1 MALIA
6 TEKRKYSDVFK
17 HEEKIDLGYCRQVVT
32 LNGPAATLAVGT
44 VVGKVTATG
53 KYKVAVQSA
62 SDGSAV
68 AAGVVM
74 TETVV
79 PASTDTPVLIL
90 MRGSSGVAKE
100 QLVLDASYD
109 LDAEKAVVYAS
120 LEALGIQMLT
130 SI

>member
-17 HEEKIDLGYCRQVVT
+17 HEEKSDLGYCRAVVT

-68 AAGVVM
+68 AAGVVI

-79 PASTDTPVLIL
+79 PASTDTNVLIL